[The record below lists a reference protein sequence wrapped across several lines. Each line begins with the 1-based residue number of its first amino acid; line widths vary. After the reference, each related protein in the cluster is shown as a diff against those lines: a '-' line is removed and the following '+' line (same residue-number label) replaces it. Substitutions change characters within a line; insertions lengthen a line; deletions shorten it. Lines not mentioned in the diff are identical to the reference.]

1 MVGADVSFEETVAN
15 AAILRLH
22 TAALWAEE
30 MKATKA
36 ELRTGELNEFD
47 RGFIADMDA
56 LCEVTYEA
64 FDR

>member
-1 MVGADVSFEETVAN
+1 
-15 AAILRLH
+15 
-22 TAALWAEE
+22 
-30 MKATKA
+30 MKAAKA
-36 ELRTGELNEFD
+36 DLRTGELNEFD